1 MPRIFL
7 VLFDT
12 VALACAFLVTIAL
25 APWVQSLLLPSG
37 LLQLPLP
44 PSLILPT
51 GPTPAEFPSV
61 TEVSWVLVVTAPIT
75 LLLIEALGGYRQI
88 LDQSRVQVVTSGAL
102 APLLALASLT
112 LALFALKVSSL
123 SRVFMF
129 TFGVMS
135 VISLVGYRWTLR
147 SHRHRQLLAGAYA
160 KSVVLAGQP
169 SALAYVVE
177 HFRQNVSANRFHL
190 AGWVSVPAAEPG
202 TSRSASGDPG
212 HLDLPCLAAVEDLG
226 AILIHRPFDEV
237 IAVLSAGDG
246 NWVTQVI
253 EACDYFRVRLRIVPE
268 ALLVGTLRDL
278 KLVYGAEPLRLPE
291 VVLTPPHIDSDR
303 LLLKRIIDVV
313 ISACLLL
320 LLAPLFLLVA
330 LAIKI
335 TTPHLPVF
343 YPWHVIGLKGRPF
356 TGYKFTTMAADAEG
370 KLDELASKNQM
381 SGPVFK
387 VKDDPRVTPLGR
399 VLRKYSINE
408 LPQLWSVFKGDMSL
422 VGPRPAFRHELDR
435 YELWHKRKLCVRP
448 GMTCLWQVS
457 GRNRINDF
465 DEWVRLD
472 LEYIDRWSLWLDF
485 RILVRTVWAVAAG
498 TGW

>member
-1 MPRIFL
+1 
-7 VLFDT
+7 
-12 VALACAFLVTIAL
+12 
-25 APWVQSLLLPSG
+25 
-37 LLQLPLP
+37 
-44 PSLILPT
+44 
-51 GPTPAEFPSV
+51 
-61 TEVSWVLVVTAPIT
+61 
-75 LLLIEALGGYRQI
+75 
-88 LDQSRVQVVTSGAL
+88 
-102 APLLALASLT
+102 
-112 LALFALKVSSL
+112 
-123 SRVFMF
+123 
-129 TFGVMS
+129 
-135 VISLVGYRWTLR
+135 
-147 SHRHRQLLAGAYA
+147 
-160 KSVVLAGQP
+160 
-169 SALAYVVE
+169 
-177 HFRQNVSANRFHL
+177 
-190 AGWVSVPAAEPG
+190 
-202 TSRSASGDPG
+202 
-212 HLDLPCLAAVEDLG
+212 
-226 AILIHRPFDEV
+226 
-237 IAVLSAGDG
+237 
-246 NWVTQVI
+246 
-253 EACDYFRVRLRIVPE
+253 
-268 ALLVGTLRDL
+268 
-278 KLVYGAEPLRLPE
+278 LPE
-291 VVLTPPHIDSDR
+291 VVLTPPHIDSDG

-335 TTPHLPVF
+335 TTRHLPVF
-343 YPWHVIGLKGRPF
+343 YPWHVIGLNGRPF

-370 KLDELASKNQM
+370 KLDELASQNQM

-399 VLRKYSINE
+399 LLRKYSINE

>member
-12 VALACAFLVTIAL
+12 VALACAFFVTIAI

-44 PSLILPT
+44 LWLILPT

-88 LDQSRVQVVTSGAL
+88 LDQSRVQVVTSSAL

-169 SALAYVVE
+169 SAVAYVVE

-190 AGWVSVPAAEPG
+190 AGWVSVPAAPSG
-202 TSRSASGDPG
+202 TSRPSGGPG

-246 NWVTQVI
+246 DWVTQVI

-291 VVLTPPHIDSDR
+291 VVLTPPHIDSDG

-335 TTPHLPVF
+335 TTRHLPVF
-343 YPWHVIGLKGRPF
+343 YPWHVIGLNGRPF

-370 KLDELASKNQM
+370 KLDELASQNQM

-399 VLRKYSINE
+399 LLRKYSINE